1 MLTSEQRAAIE
12 YAIRL
17 AKQDAEDFHGFGAT
31 YRAICKHI
39 KTLEQMLAQS
49 AQEQAP

>member
-12 YAIRL
+12 YVVVL
-17 AKQDAEDFHGFGAT
+17 AKHDAEDFHGFGST
-31 YRAICKHI
+31 YIAICKHI

-49 AQEQAP
+49 AQEQGE